1 MKDRRPIEPFEL
13 FTSEFGQNYD
23 IIQENSFK
31 KFRNLRIYD
40 HFLKYAAKFREIFVR
55 LGANIDEIG
64 NFFGNTYGSVGW
76 PNCGEIDIMEQNG
89 WDKNITYAYLHYTNT
104 NTNSYENT
112 GTTTPISDSSG
123 TYHIYSLIWD
133 EDTIQVLLDEN
144 VIFERVNTN
153 NIPYDNLHY
162 ILLNIAMG
170 GNLGGA
176 IPSNFTQD
184 VMEIDYVRVY
194 EQSNLGLENAVAHQI
209 KIYPN
214 PASAVTH
221 IELQKFDSIKSLSV
235 IDITGK
241 IVLNKTSVNDY
252 KTQLDISALKA
263 GLYMIRIETPTE
275 SFVKRLIVK

>member
-1 MKDRRPIEPFEL
+1 MPSSGGTWPAIW
-13 FTSEFGQNYD
+13 T
-23 IIQENSFK
+23 
-31 KFRNLRIYD
+31 
-40 HFLKYAAKFREIFVR
+40 